1 VVTAAT
7 VDEAQELLAS
17 RNDWSAFLFDL
28 RFGPSDLEGGIH
40 LLAAARQRF
49 ASTPAFLVTGFM
61 DPNVVLRAAALD
73 ARCWPKS
80 LGREHFAQI
89 AKILERERERPR
101 TSAPPATTNTI
112 PPPPGF
118 AEHLDALMERRE
130 RDWSLTSAQRDL
142 FRAIV
147 KGGMTIA
154 EYCEHTGKSPSTVRK
169 HTAELLNKSG
179 EDTLD
184 RLARR
189 TLDHAIHGRG

>member
-1 VVTAAT
+1 MPVLLADDDEGLRAAFARRLRTFTEVVTAAT

-89 AKILERERERPR
+89 AKILERERERDRAPVLLRPR
-101 TSAPPATTNTI
+101 PTPFRRRPDSQNTWTRSWSDASAIGVLRVRSVICSAP
-112 PPPPGF
+112 
-118 AEHLDALMERRE
+118 L
-130 RDWSLTSAQRDL
+130 
-142 FRAIV
+142 
-147 KGGMTIA
+147 
-154 EYCEHTGKSPSTVRK
+154 
-169 HTAELLNKSG
+169 
-179 EDTLD
+179 
-184 RLARR
+184 
-189 TLDHAIHGRG
+189 

>member
-1 VVTAAT
+1 MPVLLADDDEGLRAAFARRLRTFTEVVTAAT

-89 AKILERERERPR
+89 AKILERERERE
-101 TSAPPATTNTI
+101 TAHQCSSGHDQHHSAAARI
-112 PPPPGF
+112 
-118 AEHLDALMERRE
+118 
-130 RDWSLTSAQRDL
+130 
-142 FRAIV
+142 
-147 KGGMTIA
+147 
-154 EYCEHTGKSPSTVRK
+154 
-169 HTAELLNKSG
+169 
-179 EDTLD
+179 
-184 RLARR
+184 RR
-189 TLDHAIHGRG
+189 TPGRAHGATRARLESYECAA